1 MKKMK
6 NNEELNLHWLI
17 AFTMSDIDIFLL
29 KEEDQQTDKEQLYTN
44 EEIRQQLTK
53 TLSKILNVMK
63 DCGYDIKTPLK
74 ANWFNMSPATMK
86 FHLESRMTNLP
97 ETPE

>member
-1 MKKMK
+1 MKK
-6 NNEELNLHWLI
+6 NEELNLQWLI

-29 KEEDQQTDKEQLYTN
+29 KEEDQQTDKEQLYTK
-44 EEIRQQLTK
+44 EEIRQQLIK
-53 TLSKILNVMK
+53 TLSKILNVVK

-74 ANWFNMSPATMK
+74 ANWFNMSPAAMK
-86 FHLESRMTNLP
+86 FHLETRKTNLQ

>member
-1 MKKMK
+1 MKK
-6 NNEELNLHWLI
+6 NEELNLQWLV

-53 TLSKILNVMK
+53 TLSKILNVVK

-74 ANWFNMSPATMK
+74 ANWFNMSPAAMN
-86 FHLESRMTNLP
+86 FHLETRKTNLQ

>member
-1 MKKMK
+1 MK

-17 AFTMSDIDIFLL
+17 AFTMSDIDIFHL

>member
-1 MKKMK
+1 MKK
-6 NNEELNLHWLI
+6 NEELNLQWLI

-29 KEEDQQTDKEQLYTN
+29 KEEDQETDKEQLYTK
-44 EEIRQQLTK
+44 EEIRQQLEK
-53 TLSKILNVMK
+53 TLCKILNVMS

-74 ANWFNMSPATMK
+74 ANWFNMSPAAMK
-86 FHLESRMTNLP
+86 FHQESSMKNLP

>member
-1 MKKMK
+1 MKK
-6 NNEELNLHWLI
+6 NEELNLQWLI
-17 AFTMSDIDIFLL
+17 AFTVSDIDIFLL

-53 TLSKILNVMK
+53 TLSKILNVVK
-63 DCGYDIKTPLK
+63 DCGYNIKTPLK
-74 ANWFNMSPATMK
+74 ANWFNMSQAAMK

>member
-1 MKKMK
+1 MKK
-6 NNEELNLHWLI
+6 NEELNLQWLV

-29 KEEDQQTDKEQLYTN
+29 KEEDQQTDKEQLYTK

-63 DCGYDIKTPLK
+63 DCGYDIKTTLK
-74 ANWFNMSPATMK
+74 ANWLNMSPAVKK
-86 FHLESRMTNLP
+86 FHYESRITNLP

>member
-1 MKKMK
+1 MKK
-6 NNEELNLHWLI
+6 NEELNLQWLI

-29 KEEDQQTDKEQLYTN
+29 KEEDQQTDKEQLYTK

-53 TLSKILNVMK
+53 TLSKILNVVK

-74 ANWFNMSPATMK
+74 ANWFNMSPAAMK
-86 FHLESRMTNLP
+86 FHQESRMTNLP